1 MTTANISASG
11 KPPFTSVKWLICI
24 ISAIGFAFDT
34 YSLIMLQFIGGPAV
48 EDLGGFKPGSPEAGR
63 WLGLLFYVPAV
74 FGGVFGLLGGWL
86 TDRLGRR
93 RILTWS
99 ILLYAFATFASG
111 YATSLRMLLIL
122 RSLTFIGVCVE
133 FVAAIAWI
141 AELFEDRKQRER
153 ALGYTQAFGSLGG
166 LMVAGVNSFAI
177 RHAAGLPGLEV
188 PSALRSVLGAIND
201 PHVAWRYTLL
211 SGLIPAIPLILI
223 RPFLP
228 ESPAWQAK
236 RASGTL
242 RRPSFFEIFRPDL
255 RRTSIVST
263 IMFACSFGAAFG
275 AIQQMTRIVPVL
287 TEVRAEKAKAA
298 KEGQGIKELKKIEQA
313 AGAEYGELQEIGG
326 LIGRFLLAALALRI
340 LSRRRLLRL
349 FQVPGLLVMPAFFW
363 ALGTYDNGVIF
374 HLGSVAVNWAEV
386 GIFFC
391 GLFTVAQFSF
401 WGNYLP
407 YVYPLHLR
415 GTGEGFSANIG
426 GRMIGTFFALVT
438 TTIATSIPVTHHLP
452 DTATQAQIAAATA
465 VALARNYAFTAAGV
479 ALFVYLVGSIAC
491 FWLPEPK
498 ALDLSE

>member
-1 MTTANISASG
+1 MSTAPASA
-11 KPPFTSVKWLICI
+11 KPAFTSVKWLICI

-48 EDLGGFKPGSPEAGR
+48 EDLGGFKPGSPEFGR
-63 WLGLLFYVPAV
+63 WLGFLFYVPAV
-74 FGGVFGLLGGWL
+74 FGGIFGLAGGWL

-99 ILLYAFATFASG
+99 ILLYALSTFASG
-111 YATSLRMLLIL
+111 YATSLGMFLFL

-141 AELFEDRKQRER
+141 AELFEDREQRER

-166 LMVAGVNSFAI
+166 LMVAGVNSMAI
-177 RHAAGLPGLEV
+177 HYAAKLPGIEM
-188 PSALRSVLGAIND
+188 PSALSSVLGSVHD

-236 RASGTL
+236 RTAGTL
-242 RRPSFFEIFRPDL
+242 RRPSLFEIFRPDL

-287 TEVRAEKAKAA
+287 TEVRSEKAKAV
-298 KEGQGIKELKKIEQA
+298 KEGQGPKELKRIEQA
-313 AGAEYGELQEIGG
+313 AGAEYGEIQEIGG
-326 LIGRFLLAALALRI
+326 LIGRFLLAMLALQI
-340 LSRRRLLRL
+340 LSRRRLLRV

-363 ALGTYDNGVIF
+363 ALATYDNRVLF
-374 HLGSVAVNWAEV
+374 HLGSAAVSWAQV

-415 GTGEGFSANIG
+415 GTGEGFAANIG
-426 GRMIGTFFALVT
+426 GRMIGTFFAMVT
-438 TTIATSIPVTHHLP
+438 TTIATSIAVSADLSP
-452 DTATQAQIAAATA
+452 AQSAVAIAKNYALTAAA
-465 VALARNYAFTAAGV
+465 V
-479 ALFVYLVGSIAC
+479 ALFVYVVGSIAC

>member
-1 MTTANISASG
+1 MTTPTSA
-11 KPPFTSVKWLICI
+11 KPPFTAVKWLICV

-34 YSLIMLQFIGGPAV
+34 YSLIMLQFVGGPAV
-48 EDLGGFKPGSPEAGR
+48 EDLGGYAPESPDFGR

-74 FGGVFGLLGGWL
+74 FGGIFGLFGGWL

-99 ILLYAFATFASG
+99 ILLYAISTFASG
-111 YATSLRMLLIL
+111 YATSLPMLLFL
-122 RSLTFIGVCVE
+122 RTLTFIGVCVE

-141 AELFEDRKQRER
+141 AELFEDRRQRER

-166 LMVAGVNSFAI
+166 LMVAGVNSTAI
-177 RHAAGLPGLEV
+177 RYAAKLPGIEV
-188 PSALRSVLGAIND
+188 PSALSSVLGAIHD

-211 SGLIPAIPLILI
+211 SGLIPAIPLVLI

-236 RASGTL
+236 HAAGTL
-242 RRPSFFEIFRPDL
+242 RRPSVFEIFAPSL

-298 KEGQGIKELKKIEQA
+298 KEGQGPKVLKKIEQA
-313 AGAEYGELQEIGG
+313 AGAEYGEIQEIGG
-326 LIGRFLLAALALRI
+326 LIGRFLLAMLALRI
-340 LSRRRLLRL
+340 LSRRRLLRM
-349 FQVPGLLVMPAFFW
+349 FQIPGLLVMPAFFW
-363 ALGTYDNGVIF
+363 ALATYDNRVLL
-374 HLGSVAVNWAEV
+374 HLGSVELTWAHV

-415 GTGEGFSANIG
+415 GTGEGFAANIG
-426 GRMIGTFFALVT
+426 GRMIGTCFALVT
-438 TTIATSIPVTHHLP
+438 TTIATSI
-452 DTATQAQIAAATA
+452 A
-465 VALARNYAFTAAGV
+465 VAPDLSRPQLAVAVAKNYAITAAGV

-491 FWLPEPK
+491 SFLPEPK
-498 ALDLSE
+498 TQDLSE

>member
-1 MTTANISASG
+1 MSTAPANA
-11 KPPFTSVKWLICI
+11 KPPFTFVKWLICI

-34 YSLIMLQFIGGPAV
+34 YTLIMLQFIGGPAV
-48 EDLGGFKPGSPEAGR
+48 EDLGGLKAGSPEFGR

-74 FGGVFGLLGGWL
+74 FGGIFGLLGGWL

-111 YATSLRMLLIL
+111 YATSLGMLLVL

-141 AELFEDRKQRER
+141 AELFEDREQRER
-153 ALGYTQAFGSLGG
+153 ALGYTQAFGSIGG
-166 LMVAGVNSFAI
+166 FMVAGMNALAL
-177 RHAAGLPGLEV
+177 RYAAKLPGIEIPTSLT
-188 PSALRSVLGAIND
+188 SILGSVHD

-211 SGLIPAIPLILI
+211 SGLIPAVPLVLI

-242 RRPSFFEIFRPDL
+242 RRPSLREIFAPGL
-255 RRTSIVST
+255 GATTIVTT

-275 AIQQMTRIVPVL
+275 CIQQMTRIVPVL
-287 TEVRAEKAKAA
+287 TEVRAEKAKAV
-298 KEGQGIKELKKIEQA
+298 KEGQGPKELKRIEQA
-313 AGAEYGELQEIGG
+313 AGAEYGEVQEIGG
-326 LIGRFLLAALALRI
+326 LIGRFLLALLALRI
-340 LSRRRLLRL
+340 IGRRRLLRV
-349 FQVPGLLVMPAFFW
+349 FQIPGLLVMPIFFW
-363 ALGTYDNGVIF
+363 ALATYDNRALV
-374 HLGSVAVNWAEV
+374 HLGSVEVSWAQV

-415 GTGEGFSANIG
+415 GTGEGFAANIG
-426 GRMIGTFFALVT
+426 GRMIGTFFAMVT
-438 TTIATSIPVTHHLP
+438 TTIATSF
-452 DTATQAQIAAATA
+452 A
-465 VALARNYAFTAAGV
+465 VAPDLTPAQSAVAIARNYAFTAAGV

-491 FWLPEPK
+491 FFLPEPK
-498 ALDLSE
+498 ALDLSD